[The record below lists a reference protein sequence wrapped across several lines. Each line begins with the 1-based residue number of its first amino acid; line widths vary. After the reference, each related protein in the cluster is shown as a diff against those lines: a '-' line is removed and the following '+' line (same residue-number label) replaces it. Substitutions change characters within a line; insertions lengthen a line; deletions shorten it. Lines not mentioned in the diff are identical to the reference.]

1 VSEPMLVTL
10 TIGILLG
17 YVGQRS
23 RMCFVAG
30 LRDFLL
36 VRDTEL
42 LRGLLAFFV
51 TAWLA
56 FSVAGFFG
64 LLNSPTPAPTASSST
79 HMTSPPGMLADEP
92 VPAHGIATAYA
103 ASGSVAPI
111 RHQRSASTGPHAD
124 WSSGAQAFLRASL
137 PYSDSY
143 LLLTVAAAFCL
154 GLLSVLANG
163 CPFRQHVLAAQGI
176 SSAVYYLLGFYG
188 GVLVYDRFVAHW
200 LFRML

>member
-1 VSEPMLVTL
+1 MLATL
-10 TIGILLG
+10 AIGILIG

-30 LRDFLL
+30 FRDFLL

-56 FSVAGFFG
+56 FSIAGFVG
-64 LLNSPTPAPTASSST
+64 LLDGPAPAPVASRSAVV
-79 HMTSPPGMLADEP
+79 PGAEAPLPSHALS
-92 VPAHGIATAYA
+92 TAYA
-103 ASGSVAPI
+103 ADGRLASHRPARS
-111 RHQRSASTGPHAD
+111 RSAA
-124 WSSGAQAFLRASL
+124 SGLGLVARWFHSL
-137 PYSDSY
+137 PYSGSY
-143 LLLTVAAAFCL
+143 LLLTVLAAFGL

-176 SSAVYYLLGFYG
+176 SSAAYYLLGFYG

-200 LFRML
+200 LFRLL

>member
-1 VSEPMLVTL
+1 MFEPMLATL
-10 TIGILLG
+10 AIGILLG

-30 LRDFLL
+30 FRDFLL

-64 LLNSPTPAPTASSST
+64 LLDGPTSTPGIAASSTRGIPAARSV
-79 HMTSPPGMLADEP
+79 PF
-92 VPAHGIATAYA
+92 PAHGPAVAYA
-103 ASGSVAPI
+103 AGRSLAPAPHVAQKRGHKTSVGLA
-111 RHQRSASTGPHAD
+111 TG
-124 WSSGAQAFLRASL
+124 WQGALRASL

-143 LLLTVAAAFCL
+143 LVLTLMAAFAL

-163 CPFRQHVLAAQGI
+163 CPFRQHVLAAQGM

-200 LFRML
+200 LFRLL